1 MHFFDQH
8 NILPYFYDMVG
19 TVLFMN
25 DVGGTEVLV
34 IVLVAL
40 MFFGSKSIPGIA
52 KTMGSTMRQI
62 RDAQNGIQDE
72 IRKGGEAMR
81 KDLNLENIIQE
92 TEETVSQPFEK
103 ATRDLNTG
111 LTFEPP
117 RIPNTP
123 EIPNDEIKVVG
134 KPEN

>member
-1 MHFFDQH
+1 
-8 NILPYFYDMVG
+8 MVG
-19 TVLFMN
+19 VVLFMN

-62 RDAQNGIQDE
+62 RDAQNGIQEE
-72 IRKGGEAMR
+72 IRKGGEAMK
-81 KDLNLENIIQE
+81 KDLNLENIIKE

-117 RIPNTP
+117 RTPNAPTIA
-123 EIPNDEIKVVG
+123 EEDIKVIG
-134 KPEN
+134 NTEE